1 MAYQAGDTI
10 LDDQYN
16 TFVNSS
22 SSPFGYNHFAG
33 TGSGEYG
40 LGQTPIATVT
50 AGDTITASQW
60 NTLFTS
66 MDTIANH
73 TNDTLTT
80 RSAVSAGDTIAIKAA
95 VEADLATLAA
105 SVAAGC
111 PNATALT
118 TSAAKQTSSADNAWY
133 SSHVVEHSFTFADAD
148 TMRHFFNA
156 GGKIRITGD
165 RTGDGTSGLPVAQ
178 NQTTDKDAE
187 WDNLLAGVGNI
198 DIGAQSTTR
207 SGSGENID
215 TNGLANG
222 FHDLGTGYTVL
233 LKLLD
238 DTSPY
243 TTNYIE
249 VSAKL
254 DAAVGTAVTMTV
266 KYDMQDASADTSFET
281 DNTSGI
287 DSEVDRVGIT
297 RVRTF
302 VISPNNTQGLSA
314 NITESSTAVVSN
326 NTTTGSATPAP
337 AG

>member
-33 TGSGEYG
+33 TGSGVYG
-40 LGQTPIATVT
+40 LGQAEIATVS
-50 AGDTITASQW
+50 AGGTINASQW
-60 NTLFTS
+60 NALFTG

-73 TNDTLTT
+73 TNDTLTA

-118 TSAAKQTSSADNAWY
+118 TSAAKQTSSSSADWY
-133 SSHVVEHSFTFADAD
+133 TSHVVEHSFTFANAD

-156 GGKIRITGD
+156 GGKIRVVGD
-165 RTGDGTSGLPVAQ
+165 RTGDGLAGDGGSETNVKQ
-178 NQTTDKDAE
+178 VN
-187 WDNLLAGVGNI
+187 WDTLLAAVGNL
-198 DIGAQSTTR
+198 DIGAQSSTR
-207 SGSGENID
+207 SGTGE
-215 TNGLANG
+215 TVTTPGLANG
-222 FHDLGTGYTVL
+222 FHDLGTGYTVI
-233 LKLLD
+233 LKLSD
-238 DTSPY
+238 DTAPY
-243 TTNYIE
+243 TANYVE

-266 KYDMQDASADTSFET
+266 KYDMQDGSADDTYTSG
-281 DNTSGI
+281 NTSNI
-287 DSEVDRVGIT
+287 DSQVDKVGIT
-297 RVRTF
+297 RVRSF
-302 VISPNNTQGLSA
+302 VISPNNTEGLSA

-326 NTTTGSATPAP
+326 TTT
-337 AG
+337 